1 VKSDDPQLTARVKMG
16 KNPLRVV
23 IDPNLE
29 IPLNAKILK
38 TPPHTIIVTNT
49 RNSKSFY
56 LEKSG
61 INMIYYKE
69 KLHLKW
75 LMEQLGKMEISS
87 VLIEGGSS
95 LNSHALEDGVID
107 KIMFFIAPIIIG
119 GRESFPAVGGKTYK
133 RLEEAYRIKDLKIK
147 RVDDDLLIEG
157 YIR

>member
-1 VKSDDPQLTARVKMG
+1 
-16 KNPLRVV
+16 
-23 IDPNLE
+23 
-29 IPLNAKILK
+29 
-38 TPPHTIIVTNT
+38 
-49 RNSKSFY
+49 
-56 LEKSG
+56 
-61 INMIYYKE
+61 MIYYKE

-147 RVDDDLLIEG
+147 RIGDDLLIEG